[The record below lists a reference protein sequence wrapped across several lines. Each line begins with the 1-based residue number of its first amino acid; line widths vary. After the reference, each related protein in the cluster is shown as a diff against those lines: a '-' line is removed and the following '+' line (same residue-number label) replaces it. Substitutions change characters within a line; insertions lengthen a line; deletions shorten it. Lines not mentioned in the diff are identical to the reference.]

1 MDVFLQVIFSSLTVG
16 SIYAVGT
23 IALSLL
29 LGTLGMLNLAHGT
42 FIAAGGYSAYWTM
55 KVMGAHWIF
64 ALPIS
69 VVAGAISGYLMYH
82 LVVRWLYDRPDF
94 EIDIIIVTVA
104 IASLGENFFLNVA
117 GPEARRQ
124 PFHINGGFHIAE
136 VVLPYQTIL
145 TVAIALVLLII
156 VALILGKTKTG
167 LIIRAVS
174 QQRDAS
180 KLMGINVSKAYGQA
194 IIFAGSIAAVS
205 GVLVTGMAQVYPG
218 VGSSITLKALVIVII
233 AGIGNLP
240 PRDSDISLPT
250 PTFSMRS
257 TACGSKI
264 PHTATSS
271 SSCRKTSFSTSVV
284 SIVPPEAVLS

>member
-1 MDVFLQVIFSSLTVG
+1 MDIFLQVIFSSLTVG

-29 LGTLGMLNLAHGT
+29 LGTLSMLNLAHGT

-69 VVAGAISGYLMYH
+69 VVAGVISGYLMYH

-104 IASLGENFFLNVA
+104 IAALGENIFLNVA

-124 PFHINGGFHIAE
+124 PFHIDGGFHIADA
-136 VVLPYQTIL
+136 VL
-145 TVAIALVLLII
+145 
-156 VALILGKTKTG
+156 
-167 LIIRAVS
+167 
-174 QQRDAS
+174 QRDAS
-180 KLMGINVSKAYGQA
+180 KLVGINVSKSYGQA
-194 IIFAGSIAAVS
+194 IIIAGAIAAVS
-205 GVLVTGMAQVYPG
+205 GVLVTGMAQVFPG
-218 VGSSITLKALVIVII
+218 VGSSVTLKALVIVII

-240 PRDSDISLPT
+240 
-250 PTFSMRS
+250 
-257 TACGSKI
+257 A
-264 PHTATSS
+264 
-271 SSCRKTSFSTSVV
+271 SVLMAFLLGAFEV
-284 SIVPPEAVLS
+284 TVQYIFGARYGFPAMLGLVIIGLIWRPYGIFGKETITRV